1 MANENSNLSE
11 LKTSREQVI
20 VRTGF
25 IGIGANILLAAF
37 KAAVGLLSH
46 SIAVVLDAVNNL
58 TDALGSLITVIGTK
72 LANRKPDRK
81 HPLGHGRTEYITAL
95 VVAALV
101 LYAGVTSGV
110 ESVKKIITPEEA
122 DYSVWSL
129 VIIGAAVVVKLLLG
143 LYVRATG
150 NKVNSTALTASGKDA
165 LFDAVISLSVLISA
179 VIYLKTGLSLEAY
192 LGVVIAVVIIKAGM
206 EMLLDTINDI
216 LGRRTDPELSAAI
229 KKTLR
234 EADPRVQGAYDLIL
248 HEYGPENR
256 IGSVHVEIPDTLTAD
271 EIDLLE
277 RNLAAEV
284 YTQHGVI
291 LTGIGIYS
299 VNTKDDEIRQLR
311 SDVTHLITSHDGVLQ
326 IHGFYANKETHTVS
340 VDIILDFALPDRE
353 AAYARISRELETAFP
368 QWNFITTMDI
378 DV

>member
-1 MANENSNLSE
+1 MANEPKDLNE
-11 LKTSREQVI
+11 LKASREQVI

-25 IGIGANILLAAF
+25 IGIGANLLLAGF

-46 SIAVVLDAVNNL
+46 SIAVILDAVNNL
-58 TDALGSLITVIGTK
+58 SDALSSLITVIGTK
-72 LANRKPDRK
+72 LAGRKPDKK

-150 NKVNSTALTASGKDA
+150 KKVNSAALTASGKDA
-165 LFDAVISLSVLISA
+165 LFDAVISVSVLVSA
-179 VIYLKTGLSLEAY
+179 VIFMTTGLSLEAY
-192 LGVVIAVVIIKAGM
+192 LGVIIAAVIIKAGV
-206 EMLLDTINDI
+206 EMLMDTINDI
-216 LGRRTDPELSAAI
+216 LGRRTDPELAAAI
-229 KKTLR
+229 KKTLA
-234 EADPRVQGAYDLIL
+234 ADPHVSGAYDLIL

-256 IGSVHVEIPDTLTAD
+256 IGSVHVEIPDTMTAD

-277 RNLAAEV
+277 RKLSADV
-284 YTQHGVI
+284 YTAHGVI

-299 VNTKDDEIRQLR
+299 MNTKDDEVKRLR
-311 SDVTHLITSHDGVLQ
+311 SEVTHFISSHDGVLQ
-326 IHGFYANKETHTVS
+326 IHGFYVNKEAKTVNL
-340 VDIILDFALPDRE
+340 DIILDFALPDRE
-353 AAYARISRELETAFP
+353 GTYKEIVRGLQEKFP
-368 QWNFITTMDI
+368 AWTFNTVMDI

>member
-1 MANENSNLSE
+1 MAKETKDLNE
-11 LKTSREQVI
+11 LKASREQVI

-25 IGIGANILLAAF
+25 IGIGANLLLAGF

-46 SIAVVLDAVNNL
+46 SIAVILDAVNNL
-58 TDALGSLITVIGTK
+58 SDALSSLITVIGTK
-72 LANRKPDRK
+72 LAGRKPDKK

-101 LYAGVTSGV
+101 LYAGITSGV

-150 NKVNSTALTASGKDA
+150 KKVNSAALTASGKDA
-165 LFDAVISLSVLISA
+165 LFDAVISVSVLVSA
-179 VIYLKTGLSLEAY
+179 VIFMTTGVSLEAY
-192 LGVVIAVVIIKAGM
+192 LGVIIAAVIIKAGI
-206 EMLLDTINDI
+206 EMLMDTINDI
-216 LGRRTDPELSAAI
+216 LGRRTDPELAAAI
-229 KKTLR
+229 KKTLS
-234 EADPRVQGAYDLIL
+234 ADPHVNGAYDLIL
-248 HEYGPENR
+248 HEYGPEKR
-256 IGSVHVEIPDTLTAD
+256 VGSVHIEIPDTMTAD

-277 RNLAAEV
+277 RKLMADV
-284 YTQHGVI
+284 YTAHGVI

-299 VNTKDDEIRQLR
+299 MNTKDDEIKRLR
-311 SDVTHLITSHDGVLQ
+311 SEVTHFVFSHEGVLQ
-326 IHGFYANKETHTVS
+326 IHGFYVNKEAKTVNL
-340 VDIILDFALPDRE
+340 DIILDFALPDRE
-353 AAYARISRELETAFP
+353 ATYKEIVCGLQEKFP
-368 QWNFITTMDI
+368 EWTFNTVMDI

>member
-1 MANENSNLSE
+1 MANETKDLNE
-11 LKTSREQVI
+11 LKASREQVI

-25 IGIGANILLAAF
+25 IGIGANLLLAGF

-58 TDALGSLITVIGTK
+58 SDALSSLITVIGTK
-72 LANRKPDRK
+72 LASRKPDKK

-101 LYAGVTSGV
+101 LYAGITSGV

-150 NKVNSTALTASGKDA
+150 KKVNSAALTASGKDA
-165 LFDAVISLSVLISA
+165 LFDAVISVSVLISA
-179 VIYLKTGLSLEAY
+179 VIFMTTGVSLEAY
-192 LGVVIAVVIIKAGM
+192 LGVIIAAVIIKAGV
-206 EMLLDTINDI
+206 EMLMDTINDI
-216 LGRRTDPELSAAI
+216 LGRRTDPELAAAI
-229 KKTLR
+229 KKTLS
-234 EADPRVQGAYDLIL
+234 ADPHVNGAYDLIL
-248 HEYGPENR
+248 HEYGPEKHV
-256 IGSVHVEIPDTLTAD
+256 GSVHVEIPDTMTAD

-277 RNLAAEV
+277 RKLTADV
-284 YTQHGVI
+284 YTAHGVI

-299 VNTKDDEIRQLR
+299 MNTKDDEIKRLR
-311 SDVTHLITSHDGVLQ
+311 SEVTHFVSSHEGVLQ
-326 IHGFYANKETHTVS
+326 IHGFYVNKEAKTVNL
-340 VDIILDFALPDRE
+340 DIILDFALPDRE
-353 AAYARISRELETAFP
+353 ATYQEIVCGLQEKFP
-368 QWNFITTMDI
+368 EWTFNTVMDI

>member
-1 MANENSNLSE
+1 MANERKDLNE
-11 LKTSREQVI
+11 LKASREQVI

-25 IGIGANILLAAF
+25 IGIGANLLLAGF

-46 SIAVVLDAVNNL
+46 SIAVILDAVNNL
-58 TDALGSLITVIGTK
+58 SDALSSLITVIGTK
-72 LANRKPDRK
+72 LAGRKPDKK

-101 LYAGVTSGV
+101 LYAGITSGV

-150 NKVNSTALTASGKDA
+150 KKVNSAALTASGKDA
-165 LFDAVISLSVLISA
+165 LFDAVISVSVLISA
-179 VIYLKTGLSLEAY
+179 VIFMTTGVSLEAY
-192 LGVVIAVVIIKAGM
+192 LGVVIAAVIIKAGV
-206 EMLLDTINDI
+206 EMLMDTINDI
-216 LGRRTDPELSAAI
+216 LGRRTDPELAAAI
-229 KKTLR
+229 KKTLT
-234 EADPRVQGAYDLIL
+234 ADPHVNGAYDLIL
-248 HEYGPENR
+248 HEYGPEKHV
-256 IGSVHVEIPDTLTAD
+256 GSVHVEIPDTMTAD

-277 RNLAAEV
+277 RKLSADV
-284 YTQHGVI
+284 YTAHGVI

-299 VNTKDDEIRQLR
+299 MNTKDDEIKRLR
-311 SDVTHLITSHDGVLQ
+311 SEVTHFVSSHEGVLQ
-326 IHGFYANKETHTVS
+326 IHGFYVNKEAKTVNL
-340 VDIILDFALPDRE
+340 DIILDFALPDRE
-353 AAYARISRELETAFP
+353 ATYKEIVCGLQEKFP
-368 QWNFITTMDI
+368 EWTFNTVMDI

>member
-1 MANENSNLSE
+1 MANETKDLKE
-11 LKTSREQVI
+11 LKASREQVI

-25 IGIGANILLAAF
+25 IGIGANLLLAGF

-46 SIAVVLDAVNNL
+46 SIAVILDAVNNL
-58 TDALGSLITVIGTK
+58 SDALSSLITVIGTK
-72 LANRKPDRK
+72 LAGRKPDKK

-110 ESVKKIITPEEA
+110 ESVKKIITPEQA

-150 NKVNSTALTASGKDA
+150 KKVNSAALTASGKDA
-165 LFDAVISLSVLISA
+165 LFDAVISVSVLVSA
-179 VIYLKTGLSLEAY
+179 VIFMTTGLSLEAY
-192 LGVVIAVVIIKAGM
+192 LGVIIAAVIIKAGV
-206 EMLLDTINDI
+206 EMLMDTINDI
-216 LGRRTDPELSAAI
+216 LGRRTDPELAAAI
-229 KKTLR
+229 KKTLA
-234 EADPRVQGAYDLIL
+234 ADPHVSGAYDLIL

-256 IGSVHVEIPDTLTAD
+256 IGSVHVEIPDTMTAD

-277 RNLAAEV
+277 RKLSADV
-284 YTQHGVI
+284 YTAHGVI

-299 VNTKDDEIRQLR
+299 MNTKDDEVKRLR
-311 SDVTHLITSHDGVLQ
+311 SEVTHFISSHEGVLQ
-326 IHGFYANKETHTVS
+326 IHGFYVNKEAHTVNL
-340 VDIILDFALPDRE
+340 DIILDFALPDRE
-353 AAYARISRELETAFP
+353 GTYREIVRGLQEKFP
-368 QWNFITTMDI
+368 AWTFNTVMDI